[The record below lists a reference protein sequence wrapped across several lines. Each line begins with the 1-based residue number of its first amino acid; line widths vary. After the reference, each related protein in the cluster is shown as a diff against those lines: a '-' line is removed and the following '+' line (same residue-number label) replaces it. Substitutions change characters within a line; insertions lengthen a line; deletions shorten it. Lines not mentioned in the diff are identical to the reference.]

1 MATVSG
7 VTSFASVAPV
17 LPTRDVPVAL
27 ARYENLGFEVSI
39 YHGGNFY
46 GYARRGDVSLH
57 LSRVGDVDPKANL
70 VSVYLYV
77 SDADALHAE
86 WSTSG
91 VEGRFHQPADTDYGL
106 REGAYVDPDGNL
118 LRYGSRLSGPGDVRR

>member
-1 MATVSG
+1 VSG
-7 VTSFASVAPV
+7 VTSFESVAPV
-17 LPTRDVPVAL
+17 LPTRDVPAAL
-27 ARYENLGFEVSI
+27 ARYEKLGFEVSL
-39 YHGGNFY
+39 YDGGDFY
-46 GYARRGDVSLH
+46 GYARRGSVWLH
-57 LSRVGDVDPKANL
+57 LSRVGDVEPKANL

-91 VEGRFHQPADTDYGL
+91 VGGRFHQPADTDYGL

-118 LRYGSRLSGPGDVRR
+118 LRYGSRLPDAGDVRR